1 MRQQQFVAAVLASA
15 FAAPLALA
23 GPDWVEFL
31 DAGDSV
37 TTAQEI
43 SISSQLR
50 TVTGELRGN
59 ALDGPVDYEDCFLFN
74 ITDPTT
80 FQIST
85 TGTQVQL
92 SLFRIQFGEDEQPY
106 AFGLLANNNGP
117 GPAQLTRFAT
127 DFTEAF
133 VSEPGTYM
141 LAISLEGRIAGNEGG
156 PIFNFA
162 EPNEISGPDGQG
174 GDGFLDYWY
183 GQPTGAGSYTMAL
196 EGSGGTNV
204 PAPGVGVLLAGG
216 LLHAARRRRR

>member
-1 MRQQQFVAAVLASA
+1 MRQQQFVAAVLASGC
-15 FAAPLALA
+15 AASFALA

-37 TTAQEI
+37 GTAQEI
-43 SISSQLR
+43 NISSQLR

-80 FQIST
+80 FEIST
-85 TGTQVQL
+85 TGTQIQL
-92 SLFRIQFGEDEQPY
+92 SLFRIDFDGEESFAY
-106 AFGLLANNNGP
+106 GLLANKNSPRG
-117 GPAQLTRFAT
+117 AQLTRFAT

-133 VSEPGTYM
+133 VAEPGTYM

-156 PIFNFA
+156 PIFSFGD
-162 EPNEISGPDGQG
+162 PNEISGPDGEG
-174 GDGFLDYWY
+174 GNSPLEYWY
-183 GQPTGAGSYTMAL
+183 GQPSGAGSYTMAL

-204 PAPGVGVLLAGG
+204 PAPGVGVLIAGG
-216 LLHAARRRRR
+216 LLQAARRRRR